1 MRVTNIDIRDLDWD
15 ARDACYRGSVS
26 MLMIPQGTEKPMRV
40 NYICRSFREQDC
52 PSSLITYDLVS
63 HALTQARQMPG
74 FRRGERNI
82 EVDISTAVT
91 PASSQYG
98 AGAA

>member
-1 MRVTNIDIRDLDWD
+1 MKVTNIDIRDLSWD
-15 ARDACYRGSVS
+15 DRNSCYRGSVS
-26 MLMIPQGTEKPMRV
+26 MMMEPSDGGEPSRA
-40 NYICRSFREQDC
+40 NYICVSLREKNC

-74 FRRGERNI
+74 YRRGESNI

-91 PASSQYG
+91 PAHRGYG
-98 AGAA
+98 IGAA